1 MQKELKEMVKDGIAT
16 TSNSEWAA
24 PIVLVTKKDG
34 GIRFCVDYRRLNAVS
49 AADCYPMPRVD
60 ELIDR
65 LGTAKY
71 ISTLDLSRGYWQVP
85 MSAESRKKTSFVT
98 PFGQFEFNVMPFGL
112 HGAPSTFQRM
122 MDQVLQGLETW
133 SAAYIDDVVVQG
145 ATWSEHITA
154 LAAVLKRLQ
163 EAGLTA
169 KSSKC
174 HFVRHGR
181 MHLLGPHRGKW
192 ARSTGERQ
200 SSSSGGVPGAQDEE
214 GRESISRPHRILP
227 QVHPG
232 VCYHCSP
239 TDRAH
244 QERAAQLPSMELGVC
259 GGIRGLK
266 TTPVYKSSAKVSKFR
281 TSFRTADGR
290 IRLGSWSGAVT
301 EGR

>member
-1 MQKELKEMVKDGIAT
+1 
-16 TSNSEWAA
+16 
-24 PIVLVTKKDG
+24 
-34 GIRFCVDYRRLNAVS
+34 
-49 AADCYPMPRVD
+49 
-60 ELIDR
+60 
-65 LGTAKY
+65 
-71 ISTLDLSRGYWQVP
+71 

-122 MDQVLQGLETW
+122 MDQVARVGDMVGGIYRRCGRPGCHLERTYYGP
-133 SAAYIDDVVVQG
+133 SSGTKEASGGG
-145 ATWSEHITA
+145 ADSQTQQVP
-154 LAAVLKRLQ
+154 L
-163 EAGLTA
+163 
-169 KSSKC
+169 
-174 HFVRHGR
+174 RHGR

-232 VCYHCSP
+232 VCYHSSP

-244 QERAAQLPSMELGVC
+244 QERAAQLPSIELGVC
-259 GGIRGLK
+259 RGIRDLK